1 MRKKFYVIGMA
12 QEVVMTKVP
21 GEEMFDMIDGQ
32 MYIYHLYLKD
42 LETND
47 IYDFSFWTEDGWCGS
62 GYTTATWGC
71 YEFTKCV
78 NKHIPMMFN
87 YVYAKPDKTVFLDVD
102 DDGEPMAA
110 LEDDDWGEVAHVYDS
125 FGNSI
130 ISVNTDGGDSYYPCG
145 GAFVD
150 ESYFRKVREID
161 EVRRKVFIFI
171 GPSGVGKSYL
181 TAKLIGE
188 NDHDLFDTDE
198 QEIKEDTTIT
208 ATYIVIGQK
217 RPCAIDD
224 VIKHIYDHESTDV
237 VVVSMALLRVAY
249 FE

>member
-32 MYIYHLYLKD
+32 MCLYHLYLKD

-71 YEFTKCV
+71 CEFTKCI
-78 NKHIPMMFN
+78 NKHLPMTFN
-87 YVYAKPDKTVFLDVD
+87 YVYAKPDKTVLLDIN
-102 DDGEPMAA
+102 DDGKLTP
-110 LEDDDWGEVAHVYDS
+110 DFKVYDS
-125 FGNSI
+125 FGNPVI
-130 ISVNTDGGDSYYPCG
+130 IVDYDGGDSYYPHG
-145 GAFVD
+145 GAWLDVT
-150 ESYFRKVREID
+150 YFRKVRETD
-161 EVRRKVFIFI
+161 KVRRKVFIFI

-188 NDHDLFDTDE
+188 NDWDLFDTDE
-198 QEIKEDTTIT
+198 QEINEDTTIT
-208 ATYIVIGQK
+208 ATYIVVGQK
-217 RPCAIDD
+217 RPYTIDD
-224 VIKHIYDHESTDV
+224 VVKHVYDHEFTDI

>member
-1 MRKKFYVIGMA
+1 MRKKFYVIGME
-12 QEVVMTKVP
+12 QEVIMTQVP
-21 GEEMFDMIDGQ
+21 GEETWDMVDGT
-32 MYIYHLYLKD
+32 MNIYHLYLKD

-62 GYTTATWGC
+62 GWTTATWGC
-71 YEFTKCV
+71 YGFTKCV
-78 NKHIPMMFN
+78 NKHIPMTFN
-87 YVYAKPDKTVFLDVD
+87 YVYAKPDKTVLLDID
-102 DDGEPMAA
+102 DNGSLLREA
-110 LEDDDWGEVAHVYDS
+110 LEEEPNTATHIYDS
-125 FGNSI
+125 FGNPI
-130 ISVNTDGGDSYYPCG
+130 VVVDYDGGDGYYPHG
-145 GAFVD
+145 GTWFD
-150 ESYFRKVREID
+150 ETYFRKVRGTD

-217 RPCAIDD
+217 RPYAIDD
-224 VIKHIYDHESTDV
+224 VVKHIYDHESTDI
-237 VVVSMALLRVAY
+237 VVVSMASLRVTY